1 MIVGSSFVL
10 SAGGQSGPII
20 NDHFGAYL
28 GALLVYFIINVFL
41 LGFYYYL
48 LYRGSL
54 YDILKSFIK
63 DTLLVYLSTL
73 ILSLVLS
80 VLIVHNGVFGLTL
93 FIGLSVML
101 SYSFKQLFTM
111 YNEVQEKAIRI
122 NGRACIITVILK
134 VYWRTRSR
142 KPRPMRRHCRWP

>member
-1 MIVGSSFVL
+1 M
-10 SAGGQSGPII
+10 
-20 NDHFGAYL
+20 
-28 GALLVYFIINVFL
+28 
-41 LGFYYYL
+41 

-111 YNEVQEKAIRI
+111 YNEVQEKAIKDQRTSLYNHSYFESLLEDEI
-122 NGRACIITVILK
+122 KKAKANETPLSLAMIDIDDFKKYNDQFGHLKGDIFAGFLGNYLK
-134 VYWRTRSR
+134 VESETAEVVASF
-142 KPRPMRRHCRWP
+142 RR